1 MNHSVRNHSANINPL
16 ILVVLCVAGLI
27 GCMRNEKKQ
36 TEAPELYLGGDLSYV
51 NEMEDCGG
59 KFRDNGKEVDP
70 YALFSERGANI
81 VRVRLFHTPTWTRYS
96 NLQDVTRTIR
106 RSQAAGMKV
115 LLDFHYSDDWA
126 DPGDQIIPAAW
137 KDIKDMA
144 TLGDSLY
151 QYTLATL
158 ETLHNEGLVPEFVQ
172 VGNETNSEI
181 LVQHHVDELSEPI
194 NWSRNVHLFNR
205 GLDAV
210 NDFNAKH
217 SEAIQTMIHIAQP
230 ENAFAWFDSAFHHQ
244 IRDFQWIGLSYYPL
258 WSKYKIDEAAGAI
271 DSLKGLFKKR
281 IMIVETAYPYSLQ
294 NYDSANNLLGDSAAV
309 LEGYPPT
316 PAGQLKYMEDLTAQ
330 VLAGGAEGV
339 IYWEP
344 AWIST
349 RCSTRWGQGSHWENA
364 AFFDAAHENNA
375 LPVFQ
380 FLRRAQQPA
389 SSE

>member
-1 MNHSVRNHSANINPL
+1 MKRFIAFLTRPALAVACAGCLVACRQNGEQKTQSA
-16 ILVVLCVAGLI
+16 
-27 GCMRNEKKQ
+27 
-36 TEAPELYLGGDLSYV
+36 LYLGGDLSYV

-59 KFRDNGKEVDP
+59 KFRDNGLEVDP
-70 YALFSERGANI
+70 FALFSEKGANI
-81 VRVRLFHTPTWTRYS
+81 VRVRLFHSPTWTHYS
-96 NLQDVTRTIR
+96 NLQDVTKTIR
-106 RSQAAGMKV
+106 RTKAAGMKV

-137 KDIKDMA
+137 KDIGDVV

-151 QYTLATL
+151 QYTIATL
-158 ETLHNEGLVPEFVQ
+158 EALYKEGLVPEFVQ

-181 LVQHHVDELSEPI
+181 LVQHHVDELTEPI
-194 NWSRNVHLFNR
+194 NWQRNVHLFNR

-217 SEAIQTMIHIAQP
+217 AVAIQAMVHIAQP
-230 ENAFAWFDSAFHHQ
+230 ENAFAWFDSAFQHH
-244 IRDFQWIGLSYYPL
+244 IHDFEWIGLSYYPL
-258 WSKYKIDEAAGAI
+258 WSQYKIDEAAGAI
-271 DSLKGLFKKR
+271 DSLKRLFNKR
-281 IMIVETAYPYSLQ
+281 IMIVETAYPYSLE

-309 LEGYPPT
+309 LDGYPPT
-316 PAGQLKYMEDLTAQ
+316 PAGQLKYMQDLTAQ

-349 RCSTRWGQGSHWENA
+349 ECRTRWGQGSHWENA
-364 AFFDAAHENNA
+364 AFFDAGNNNNA

-380 FLRRAQQPA
+380 FFRSAQHRP
-389 SSE
+389 SSD